1 MNLSEIFPPEG
12 VLLDFQGSG
21 TEECLSQI
29 VSHLVG
35 VQLLEEALKDEALSA
50 LMVREMS
57 MSTAMGEGLAIPH
70 ASLPGLPRELGSLA
84 ISREGVPFAGPEGE
98 PVHLICCM
106 LIPPAR
112 KILHVRTLASLARI
126 LIRSE
131 IREELLA
138 AKTPQEVHD
147 ILVGAES
154 KA

>member
-12 VLLDFQGSG
+12 VILNFQGSG

-29 VSHLVG
+29 VSHLVQAG
-35 VQLLEEALKDEALSA
+35 SLDAGLKDAALSA
-50 LMVREMS
+50 LIEREKS

-70 ASLPGLPRELGSLA
+70 ASLPGLTREIGALA
-84 ISREGVPFAGPEGE
+84 ISPEGVPFAGPEGE
-98 PVHLICCM
+98 PVHLLCCM

-126 LIRSE
+126 LIRPE

-138 AKTPQEVHD
+138 AKTAQEVHD
-147 ILVGAES
+147 ILAGAES